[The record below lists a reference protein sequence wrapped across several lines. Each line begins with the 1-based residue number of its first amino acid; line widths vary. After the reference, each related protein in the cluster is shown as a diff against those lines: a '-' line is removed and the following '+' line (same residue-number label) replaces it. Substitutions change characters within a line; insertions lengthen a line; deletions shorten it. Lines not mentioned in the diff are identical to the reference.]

1 MSVKDSEKEP
11 TAVPAGG
18 DAAPD
23 LGGPGA
29 NLGTHGGTGADSGGT
44 GAGTTALDAIG
55 SQGNRE
61 SEVASHLRIKH
72 TIPTKRG
79 GADTDQS

>member
-1 MSVKDSEKEP
+1 MSDKSEKDNASIP
-11 TAVPAGG
+11 SG
-18 DAAPD
+18 DVSPD

-61 SEVASHLRIKH
+61 SEVASHLKIKH
-72 TIPTKRG
+72 TAGSRRGDTEVETKE
-79 GADTDQS
+79 